1 MPDAF
6 MNGTVGTS
14 TIQGQLSKG
23 QLKKMRGVAATIL
36 LLRGCVVRCFE
47 EYLEMG
53 TPWMARAGAP
63 DAACAP
69 AAPRPLP
76 KSLRKRL
83 AFFAFVTMDEPAML
97 AHWVAW
103 YEALGVD
110 LRSPARTR
118 VWVHVPRGEAG
129 APRAKA
135 TMAVLAR
142 VAGVNATETYS
153 SPVKQALANAFM
165 DSLPR
170 DALLVYPDSD
180 EFFAY
185 PCDVEAVVARDGA
198 VHGHMVERIAANW
211 EFRDVV
217 APGAG
222 APALPAQFP
231 LQCRVT
237 GRHLQANHFKQMLT
251 PMVDRDGLRVRYRSS
266 HNLYCVNLRSKDR
279 RAKHCAPAGNR
290 SYPFA
295 HYRFTRRA
303 YDLARRKRD
312 VYGKI
317 LAGGETAETR
327 VAARVF
333 LFRRDAPG
341 QAPAQVAARQDAEF
355 LRAEKSLL
363 NQTWAYVARGGAPG
377 RAELKR

>member
-1 MPDAF
+1 
-6 MNGTVGTS
+6 
-14 TIQGQLSKG
+14 
-23 QLKKMRGVAATIL
+23 
-36 LLRGCVVRCFE
+36 
-47 EYLEMG
+47 
-53 TPWMARAGAP
+53 MAGEAQVLGAP
-63 DAACAP
+63 A
-69 AAPRPLP
+69 
-76 KSLRKRL
+76 
-83 AFFAFVTMDEPAML
+83 
-97 AHWVAW
+97 VA
-103 YEALGVD
+103 
-110 LRSPARTR
+110 
-118 VWVHVPRGEAG
+118 
-129 APRAKA
+129 
-135 TMAVLAR
+135 
-142 VAGVNATETYS
+142 
-153 SPVKQALANAFM
+153 
-165 DSLPR
+165 
-170 DALLVYPDSD
+170 
-180 EFFAY
+180 
-185 PCDVEAVVARDGA
+185 
-198 VHGHMVERIAANW
+198 
-211 EFRDVV
+211 
-217 APGAG
+217 
-222 APALPAQFP
+222 ALPAQFP

-333 LFRRDAPG
+333 LFRRGALG
-341 QAPAQVAARQDAEF
+341 RAPAQVAARQDAEF

-377 RAELKR
+377 RAELNR